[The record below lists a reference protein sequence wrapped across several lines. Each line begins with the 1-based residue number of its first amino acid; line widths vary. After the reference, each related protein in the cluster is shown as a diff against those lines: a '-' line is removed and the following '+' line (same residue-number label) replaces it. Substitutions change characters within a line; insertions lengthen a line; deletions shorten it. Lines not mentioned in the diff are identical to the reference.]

1 MDRCSHQSRF
11 QKVTE
16 YMTPLLYMWVCLY
29 THTSTH
35 SKCLGGFFIQDRL
48 IPVTSETQ
56 QKLLFIFFLLSQSNM
71 GLQGGPA
78 SLGRWR
84 ALAPSVSGSTVPQSL
99 KSPTGSSAS
108 SHQKTR
114 QWVWTTVRAGSQG
127 GTAHFYP
134 YMLLA
139 TMQPHGHPNT
149 SGKQRGAAW
158 LCAQQPVFF
167 SCKETETAKFQSA

>member
-1 MDRCSHQSRF
+1 MF
-11 QKVTE
+11 
-16 YMTPLLYMWVCLY
+16 TPKQVSKSNWIYDSIIVHVGMFVY
-29 THTSTH
+29 THIDPQQVF
-35 SKCLGGFFIQDRL
+35 GRYFIQDRL

-84 ALAPSVSGSTVPQSL
+84 ALAPSISGSTVPQSL

-108 SHQKTR
+108 SHQEKR
-114 QWVWTTVRAGSQG
+114 QWVWTIVRARSQG

-158 LCAQQPVFF
+158 LCAQHKQQNSKVVR
-167 SCKETETAKFQSA
+167 SG

>member
-1 MDRCSHQSRF
+1 MF
-11 QKVTE
+11 
-16 YMTPLLYMWVCLY
+16 TPKQVSKSNWIYDSIIVHVGMFVY
-29 THTSTH
+29 THIDPQQVF
-35 SKCLGGFFIQDRL
+35 GRYFIQDWL
-48 IPVTSETQ
+48 IPVTSETE

-139 TMQPHGHPNT
+139 TTQPHGHPNT